1 MNRDSTSD
9 SRTPPTVEVASSGPS
24 SGWSTPQPE
33 RVPAPT
39 VAPAA
44 LALGATLA
52 AFGALTSPIISIV
65 GGAVAGGAVV
75 AWIRGNHDEHTR

>member
-1 MNRDSTSD
+1 MTRDSTSE
-9 SRTPPTVEVASSGPS
+9 RETPTNVDAASSGPS

-44 LALGATLA
+44 LALGATLV